1 MKNVKIMKTMK
12 KRNKKKKTKNK
23 KKKINRRLISV
34 WTKITKGLLIVA
46 VIIIAVLSG
55 ICISRNRSTDDPL
68 ENLDSR
74 IMAELAKNG
83 IDVSHHKMW
92 ENRSDYYYKIDEK
105 YSSVFGIYVSD
116 MFKDDDLRT
125 DYQPM
130 FDAIKYVANITELY
144 IYSGEDNYCN
154 EKSWNDARVIFYMEF
169 KANGHECRVI
179 NIKEVIGIED
189 GCLNWQNR
197 TYYYSGEI
205 PISLESVHDFSYDH
219 ERPLFY
225 YQKDD
230 YGNEISFDGE
240 LSIDGEYEINGF
252 IDNNKLYILIE
263 PMGVEFR
270 DNEIYE
276 IEIMIRLNDEEN
288 YEAQFFR
295 EKIACDR
302 DNLIRFEDFNDDG
315 YADFEIVSNGN
326 GDGIRFYW
334 SHDGQ
339 CYERE

>member
-1 MKNVKIMKTMK
+1 MKNVKMKAMK
-12 KRNKKKKTKNK
+12 KKNKKKKT
-23 KKKINRRLISV
+23 NRRLILV
-34 WTKITKGLLIVA
+34 RTKIIKGLLVA
-46 VIIIAVLSG
+46 AAIIIAVLSC

-83 IDVSHHKMW
+83 IDVSRHDMS
-92 ENRSDYYYKIDEK
+92 EGRCEYYYKIDEE
-105 YSSVFGIYVSD
+105 YSSVFEACVTD
-116 MFKDDDLRT
+116 NFKDDDLRT
-125 DYQPM
+125 DYQPLL
-130 FDAIKYVANITELY
+130 DAIKYVDNITEIY

-154 EKSWNDARVIFYMEF
+154 KKSWNDARVIYYMEF

-189 GCLNWQNR
+189 GCLNWQNQ

-219 ERPLFY
+219 ERPVFY

-230 YGNEISFDGE
+230 YGNEISFDG
-240 LSIDGEYEINGF
+240 DYEINGF
-252 IDNNKLYILIE
+252 IDNNKLYIRIE
-263 PMGVEFR
+263 SMGIEFG
-270 DNEIYE
+270 DDDTYKINT
-276 IEIMIRLNDEEN
+276 MIRLNDEKN
-288 YEAQFFR
+288 YEAQYFFGDKVSY
-295 EKIACDR
+295 ETYKYNFIH
-302 DNLIRFEDFNDDG
+302 FEDFNDDG
-315 YADFEIVSNGN
+315 YADFEMRSNRN

-339 CYERE
+339 CYESE

>member
-1 MKNVKIMKTMK
+1 MKAMK
-12 KRNKKKKTKNK
+12 KKNKKKKT
-23 KKKINRRLISV
+23 NRRLILV
-34 WTKITKGLLIVA
+34 RTKIIKGLLVA
-46 VIIIAVLSG
+46 AAIIIAVLSC

-92 ENRSDYYYKIDEK
+92 EDRSDYYYKIDEK
-105 YSSVFGIYVSD
+105 YSSVFGVYVSD

-130 FDAIKYVANITELY
+130 FDAIKSVDNITEIY
-144 IYSGEDNYCN
+144 IYSGEDNYCD

-189 GCLNWQNR
+189 GCLNWQNQ

-219 ERPLFY
+219 ERPVFY

-230 YGNEISFDGE
+230 YGNEISFDG
-240 LSIDGEYEINGF
+240 DYEINGF
-252 IDNNKLYILIE
+252 IDNNKLYIRIE
-263 PMGVEFR
+263 SMGIEFG
-270 DNEIYE
+270 DDDMYKIDT
-276 IEIMIRLNDEEN
+276 MIRLNDEKN
-288 YEAQFFR
+288 YEAQLFFGDKVSY
-295 EKIACDR
+295 ETYKYNFIH
-302 DNLIRFEDFNDDG
+302 FEDFNDDG
-315 YADFEIVSNGN
+315 YADFEMRSNRN
-326 GDGIRFYW
+326 GDGIRYYW
-334 SHDGQ
+334 NHDGQ
-339 CYERE
+339 CYEREEDGRTVPLS

>member
-1 MKNVKIMKTMK
+1 MKNVKMKAMK
-12 KRNKKKKTKNK
+12 KKNKKKKT
-23 KKKINRRLISV
+23 NRRLILV
-34 WTKITKGLLIVA
+34 RTKIIKGLLVA
-46 VIIIAVLSG
+46 AAIIIAVLSC

-83 IDVSHHKMW
+83 IDVSRHDMS
-92 ENRSDYYYKIDEK
+92 EGRCEYYYKIDEE
-105 YSSVFGIYVSD
+105 YSSVFEACVTD
-116 MFKDDDLRT
+116 NFKDDDLRT
-125 DYQPM
+125 DYQPLL
-130 FDAIKYVANITELY
+130 DAIKYVDNITEIY
-144 IYSGEDNYCN
+144 IYSGEDNYCD

-189 GCLNWQNR
+189 GCLNWQNQ

-219 ERPLFY
+219 ERPVFY

-230 YGNEISFDGE
+230 YGNEISFDG
-240 LSIDGEYEINGF
+240 DYEINGF
-252 IDNNKLYILIE
+252 IDNNKLYIRIE
-263 PMGVEFR
+263 SMGIEFGDDDMYKIDTR
-270 DNEIYE
+270 
-276 IEIMIRLNDEEN
+276 IRLNDEKN
-288 YEAQFFR
+288 YEAQHFLGDKVSYETYKYNF
-295 EKIACDR
+295 IH
-302 DNLIRFEDFNDDG
+302 FEDFNDDG
-315 YADFEIVSNGN
+315 YADFEMRSNRN

-339 CYERE
+339 CYEREDDDGKRENIR

>member
-12 KRNKKKKTKNK
+12 KKNKKKKTKNK

-189 GCLNWQNR
+189 GCLNWQNQ
-197 TYYYSGEI
+197 TYLYRGEI
-205 PISLESVHDFSYDH
+205 PISLESVHEFSYDH

-252 IDNNKLYILIE
+252 IDNNKLYINIE
-263 PMGVEFR
+263 PTGVEFS
-270 DNEIYE
+270 DDEIYE
-276 IEIMIRLNDEEN
+276 LFIDIKLNDEWV
-288 YEAQFFR
+288 QHSI

-339 CYERE
+339 CYESEDE

>member
-1 MKNVKIMKTMK
+1 MKNVKMKAMK
-12 KRNKKKKTKNK
+12 KKNKKKKT
-23 KKKINRRLISV
+23 NRRLISV
-34 WTKITKGLLIVA
+34 WTKITKGLLVVA
-46 VIIIAVLSG
+46 AIIIAVLSG

-83 IDVSHHKMW
+83 IDVSQHKMW
-92 ENRSDYYYKIDEK
+92 EDRSDYYYKIDEK
-105 YSSVFGIYVSD
+105 YSSVFGVYVSD
-116 MFKDDDLRT
+116 KFKDDDLRM

-130 FDAIKYVANITELY
+130 FDAIKYVDNITEIY

-154 EKSWNDARVIFYMEF
+154 KKSWNDARVIFYMEF

-189 GCLNWQNR
+189 GCLNWQNQ
-197 TYYYSGEI
+197 TYLYRGEI
-205 PISLESVHDFSYDH
+205 PISLESIHEFSYDH
-219 ERPLFY
+219 ERPVFY

-230 YGNEISFDGE
+230 YGNEISFDG
-240 LSIDGEYEINGF
+240 DYEINGF

-263 PMGVEFR
+263 PTGVEFS
-270 DNEIYE
+270 DDEIYE
-276 IEIMIRLNDEEN
+276 LFIDIKLNDEWV
-288 YEAQFFR
+288 QHSI

-339 CYERE
+339 CYEREDE

>member
-1 MKNVKIMKTMK
+1 MKNVKMKAMK
-12 KRNKKKKTKNK
+12 KKNKKKKT
-23 KKKINRRLISV
+23 NRRLILV
-34 WTKITKGLLIVA
+34 RTKIIKGLLVA
-46 VIIIAVLSG
+46 AAIIIAVLSC

-83 IDVSHHKMW
+83 IDVSRHDMS
-92 ENRSDYYYKIDEK
+92 EGRCEYYYKIDEE
-105 YSSVFGIYVSD
+105 YSSVFEACVTD
-116 MFKDDDLRT
+116 NFKDDDLRT
-125 DYQPM
+125 DYQPLL
-130 FDAIKYVANITELY
+130 DAIKYVDNITEIY
-144 IYSGEDNYCN
+144 IYSGEDNYCD

-189 GCLNWQNR
+189 GCLNWQNQ

-219 ERPLFY
+219 ERPVFY

-230 YGNEISFDGE
+230 YGNEISFDG
-240 LSIDGEYEINGF
+240 DYEINGF
-252 IDNNKLYILIE
+252 IDNNKLYIRIE
-263 PMGVEFR
+263 SMGIEFGDDDTYKINTR
-270 DNEIYE
+270 
-276 IEIMIRLNDEEN
+276 IRLNDEKN
-288 YEAQFFR
+288 YEAQHFFGDKVSY
-295 EKIACDR
+295 ETYKYNFIH
-302 DNLIRFEDFNDDG
+302 FEDFNDDG
-315 YADFEIVSNGN
+315 YADFEMRSNRN

-339 CYERE
+339 CYESE